1 MGCLS
6 KARVW
11 LDSLTSKQ
19 STLLGYIALELL
31 RRGYEVLTTCRDY
44 EFTVGALK
52 RLGLAPYVLGRYV
65 IGTPY
70 DKVLGDADRIFA
82 LTTVVEK
89 FKPQVLI
96 AYPNPPAARLA
107 FGVGIK
113 YVALTDSPH
122 AVIPSR
128 LALPLADVVI
138 VSSCI
143 PEEDIRKYLYPE
155 AKLVFYEGVDE
166 LTWILRAKPNLEYVK
181 SLNVDPGNYVV
192 LRPHEHHA
200 TYYRGVESSVDVIE
214 LCRKLSKE
222 GYDIIYIPRYPEH
235 IELALKL
242 RKSGINIKLIEG
254 MYDGVSL
261 AFYAKAVITGGA
273 SLAREAALLNTL
285 GITYYPKDLHVD
297 QCINRKGYPLKRI
310 TDTDGIVDT
319 VLKTAYV
326 HKDYE
331 SLINRLKTDFNDPLE
346 VVIKT
351 LDEVVG

>member
-1 MGCLS
+1 M
-6 KARVW
+6 W

-19 STLLGYIALELL
+19 STLLGHIALELL
-31 RRGYEVLTTCRDY
+31 NKGYEVLITCRDY

-52 RLGLAPYVLGRYV
+52 RLGLTPYVIGRYV

-82 LTTVVEK
+82 LTAVVER

-96 AYPNPPAARLA
+96 AYPNPSAARLA

-113 YVALTDSPH
+113 YIALTDSPH
-122 AVIPSR
+122 AIIPSR

-138 VSSCI
+138 ASSCI
-143 PEEDIRKYLYPE
+143 PQEDIRKYLYPE
-155 AKLVFYEGVDE
+155 TKLVFYEGVDE
-166 LTWILRAKPNLEYVK
+166 LVWVLRVKPNLDYVK

-200 TYYRGVESSVDVIE
+200 TYYRNVKTSIDLSE
-214 LCRKLSKE
+214 LSRRLSKE
-222 GYDIIYIPRYPEH
+222 GYEIVYIPRYPEH
-235 IELALKL
+235 VELAMKLKN
-242 RKSGINIKLIEG
+242 SGVNVKLLEG

-285 GITYYPKDLHVD
+285 GITYYPKDLHV
-297 QCINRKGYPLKRI
+297 NRCLSDKGYPLKKI
-310 TDTDGIVDT
+310 TDVDEIVDE
-319 VLKTAYV
+319 VLRTSYT

-331 SLINRLKTDFNDPLE
+331 TLVNKLKQDFNDPLH
-346 VVIKT
+346 VVIKV
-351 LDEVVG
+351 LNEVVG